1 MSYYREIVNI
11 VSELPTFN
19 IVQVFNASK
28 SSSRRLVNFKKF
40 IINPSKFNSES
51 VEAIDDSSFFNG
63 LIKSQFESSETLK
76 AFLDMAAK
84 VSVYYMAPT
93 KGKYGHVDVD
103 NYLSS
108 FYSRVRSDISEEWL
122 NIKWNGNSRPRRNS
136 KQASDPGFKVFSRFS
151 AFISKTPS
159 EQHFNMTLDLYKEYL
174 KQKVTKSEFNSFSRK
189 SKIDYINKIE
199 KIMISLEGDWK

>member
-76 AFLDMAAK
+76 AFLD
-84 VSVYYMAPT
+84 
-93 KGKYGHVDVD
+93 
-103 NYLSS
+103 
-108 FYSRVRSDISEEWL
+108 I
-122 NIKWNGNSRPRRNS
+122 
-136 KQASDPGFKVFSRFS
+136 
-151 AFISKTPS
+151 
-159 EQHFNMTLDLYKEYL
+159 LYTNPMSY
-174 KQKVTKSEFNSFSRK
+174 
-189 SKIDYINKIE
+189 
-199 KIMISLEGDWK
+199 